1 MLSNPGVGPN
11 ATIMRWIEDVLL
23 YHFTLRHVPGKTFS
37 VDGLSRRPKYP
48 GDEEYPPVDPELM
61 DKPKSM
67 LFEYPDKD
75 NQVSDWEKWEPLQLE
90 EFADEIDTRGGYLQL
105 VAAEISDFDKELNHA
120 RIQEQELRTAIMS
133 QSTGSNIDPVA
144 VLALSKPLLPV
155 DSQEERVEDTQTYL
169 DHRKGSEGEDWD
181 NLLPLVKSWLQNPGT
196 EPQDLKGWDIE
207 KFKKFARQFFFDPKG
222 RLYRRNLEERHKLV
236 VNIDRRMYMLK
247 AAHDALGHR
256 GAYAT
261 KMLIQERFWWPG
273 IDGDVQ

>member
-1 MLSNPGVGPN
+1 MRALQANKYWLVGCRKLVVETDAKYLKGMLSNPGVGPN

-48 GDEEYPPVDPELM
+48 GDEEYPLVDPELM
-61 DKPKSM
+61 DEPKSM

-144 VLALSKPLLPV
+144 
-155 DSQEERVEDTQTYL
+155 
-169 DHRKGSEGEDWD
+169 
-181 NLLPLVKSWLQNPGT
+181 
-196 EPQDLKGWDIE
+196 
-207 KFKKFARQFFFDPKG
+207 
-222 RLYRRNLEERHKLV
+222 
-236 VNIDRRMYMLK
+236 
-247 AAHDALGHR
+247 
-256 GAYAT
+256 
-261 KMLIQERFWWPG
+261 
-273 IDGDVQ
+273 